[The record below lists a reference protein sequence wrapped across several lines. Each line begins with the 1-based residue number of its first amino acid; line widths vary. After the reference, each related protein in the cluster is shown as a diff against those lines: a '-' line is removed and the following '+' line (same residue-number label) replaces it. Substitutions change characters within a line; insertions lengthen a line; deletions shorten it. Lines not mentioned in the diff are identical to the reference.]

1 MIFRCRLIAVSI
13 ALCSLSAFTT
23 AEASITAFFSAGTT
37 CDGQPVSKFRTSGRE
52 FKVTLCLT
60 ATEESVCGHSVQLE
74 AESPATSG
82 RFEVLAHVMGK
93 NYPDPTLEKK
103 AKAIA
108 LTNPASP
115 HDFGGT
121 RDNPASATANQVLVT
136 FTLRAKKTA
145 KNSGYELRLAKNSLV
160 SVAKDG
166 SCLQNAEVP
175 ISAALK
181 LKRE

>member
-1 MIFRCRLIAVSI
+1 MTLRL
-13 ALCSLSAFTT
+13 LSATLALWCLSGFTT

-37 CDGQPVSKFRTSGRE
+37 CEGQPVSKFRATGRE

-74 AESPATSG
+74 ADSPATSG
-82 RFEVLAHVMGK
+82 RFEVTAHAMGA

-103 AKAIA
+103 TTPISI
-108 LTNPASP
+108 THPASP

-121 RDNPASATANQVLVT
+121 RDNPARAAPSQPLVT
-136 FTLRAKKTA
+136 FTLRAKKNA
-145 KNSGYELRLAKNSLV
+145 KSKGYELRLAKNSLA

-175 ISAALK
+175 ISAVLQ
-181 LKRE
+181 LNRE